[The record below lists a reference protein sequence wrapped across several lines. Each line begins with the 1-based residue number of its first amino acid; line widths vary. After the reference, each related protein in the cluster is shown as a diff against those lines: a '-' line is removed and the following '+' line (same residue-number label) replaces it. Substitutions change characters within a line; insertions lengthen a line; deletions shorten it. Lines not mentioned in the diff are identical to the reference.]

1 MLGAFATIACIVAY
15 MGGDAGGGSSHAT
28 VLEKLLCHKKWVGE
42 RGERKAVRC
51 TAIGENSNG

>member
-28 VLEKLLCHKKWVGE
+28 VLEKLLCHKKWVGK
-42 RGERKAVRC
+42 RGEK
-51 TAIGENSNG
+51 GG